1 LPEHI
6 VLSRHVLPNAFAPT
20 WTLIGLVLG
29 NLLGG
34 IAVVET
40 VFTLPG
46 LGRLLVGAIFARD
59 YPVIQGC
66 MLFITFVY
74 VMVNLMIDLVYPVFD
89 PKVVA
94 E

>member
-1 LPEHI
+1 
-6 VLSRHVLPNAFAPT
+6 
-20 WTLIGLVLG
+20 
-29 NLLGG
+29 
-34 IAVVET
+34 
-40 VFTLPG
+40 
-46 LGRLLVGAIFARD
+46 
-59 YPVIQGC
+59 